1 MASGTAEGGLAG
13 RYANALFE
21 LAQEQRAVDTVSGD
35 LATLRRAGEPLTPTA
50 LYQSAMLSSGAMT
63 ARARITT
70 GWLVFRSSRPDIWC
84 VSSCAGFFTSIS
96 AYVVGT
102 PQTLG
107 AKSVALGVFDAGDAT
122 YTAVTA
128 GDTLE
133 GVVIYKDTGV
143 SGTSPLIAYIDTIT
157 GFPLAT
163 NGGDITIQWDNGAYK
178 IFSL

>member
-1 MASGTAEGGLAG
+1 M
-13 RYANALFE
+13 ANALY
-21 LAQEQRAVDTVSGD
+21 
-35 LATLRRAGEPLTPTA
+35 A
-50 LYQSAMLSSGAMT
+50 LGKEKILSSAINFVSDT
-63 ARARITT
+63 IKVALVKNTYPQNLTT
-70 GWLVFRSSRPDIWC
+70 DDFYDD
-84 VSSCAGFFTSIS
+84 IS
-96 AYVVGT
+96 AYVIGT

-107 AKSVALGVFDAGDAT
+107 SKSVALGVFDAGDVT

-143 SGTSPLIAYIDTIT
+143 AGTSPLLAYIDTIT

>member
-1 MASGTAEGGLAG
+1 MS
-13 RYANALFE
+13 NALYALGKE
-21 LAQEQRAVDTVSGD
+21 KILSGSINLPSDTIKVA
-35 LATLRRAGEPLTPTA
+35 LVKNTYPQNLTTDDF
-50 LYQSAMLSSGAMT
+50 Y
-63 ARARITT
+63 
-70 GWLVFRSSRPDIWC
+70 DD
-84 VSSCAGFFTSIS
+84 IS
-96 AYVVGT
+96 AYVIGT
-102 PQTLG
+102 PQTLA
-107 AKSVALGVFDAGDAT
+107 AKSVALGVFDAGDVT

-143 SGTSPLIAYIDTIT
+143 AGTSPLLAYIDTIT

>member
-1 MASGTAEGGLAG
+1 MS
-13 RYANALFE
+13 NALY
-21 LAQEQRAVDTVSGD
+21 
-35 LATLRRAGEPLTPTA
+35 A
-50 LYQSAMLSSGAMT
+50 LGKEKILSGAINFVSDT
-63 ARARITT
+63 IKVALVKNTYPQNLTT
-70 GWLVFRSSRPDIWC
+70 DDFYDD
-84 VSSCAGFFTSIS
+84 IS
-96 AYVVGT
+96 AYVIGT

-107 AKSVALGVFDAGDAT
+107 SKSVALGVFDAGDVT

-143 SGTSPLIAYIDTIT
+143 AGTSPLLAYIDTIT

>member
-1 MASGTAEGGLAG
+1 M
-13 RYANALFE
+13 ANALY
-21 LAQEQRAVDTVSGD
+21 
-35 LATLRRAGEPLTPTA
+35 A
-50 LYQSAMLSSGAMT
+50 LGKEKILSSAINFVSDTIMVALVKNT
-63 ARARITT
+63 YPQNLTT
-70 GWLVFRSSRPDIWC
+70 DDFYDD
-84 VSSCAGFFTSIS
+84 IS
-96 AYVVGT
+96 AYVIGT

-107 AKSVALGVFDAGDAT
+107 SKSVALGVFDAGDVT

-143 SGTSPLIAYIDTIT
+143 AGTSPLLAYIDTIT